1 MRLLFDMDR
10 KDYDQCTHQYMR
22 NSSRAII
29 IRDNKLAMVHSLKYN
44 YFKFPGGGIEEG
56 ETAIEALIRET
67 MEETGLIIDV
77 NSIKEYGYVHR
88 IQRNDVDESE
98 CFVQNNYY
106 FFCDVEGVV
115 CKTNLD
121 EYEAAEHFT
130 LEYVSPYRI
139 VDTNRNVGE
148 TPHDLLIYEREA
160 KVAELLVKDGI
171 LTRDIE

>member
-1 MRLLFDMDR
+1 M
-10 KDYDQCTHQYMR
+10 
-22 NSSRAII
+22 
-29 IRDNKLAMVHSLKYN
+29 
-44 YFKFPGGGIEEG
+44 
-56 ETAIEALIRET
+56 
-67 MEETGLIIDV
+67 
-77 NSIKEYGYVHR
+77 
-88 IQRNDVDESE
+88 
-98 CFVQNNYY
+98 
-106 FFCDVEGVV
+106 V

-130 LEYVSPYRI
+130 LEYVSSYRI